1 VAGAKL
7 TLATPV
13 ASFAAMAVELTLQ
26 ALTEE
31 MEYGTIAR
39 WLKAAGDPVTAG
51 EVIVEVEAEKVTTE
65 VEAPVTGVLERIVA
79 VEGDEIRVG
88 ATIAVFAESG

>member
-1 VAGAKL
+1 
-7 TLATPV
+7 
-13 ASFAAMAVELTLQ
+13 MAVELKLQ
-26 ALTEE
+26 ALSDE

-39 WLKAAGDPVTAG
+39 WLKAEGDSVTSG
-51 EVIVEVEAEKVTTE
+51 EVVVEVEAEKVTTE
-65 VEAPVTGVLERIVA
+65 VEAPVTGMLERIVA